1 MLAALLKIITTETRN
16 GFRQIQ
22 RTVQYRPHSGGA
34 RERDAQAPDQ
44 RSETIRRALAEL
56 LPHLRELLE
65 KSGTTAGLKV
75 L

>member
-22 RTVQYRPHSGGA
+22 RTVQYRPHPGDV

-44 RSETIRRALAEL
+44 RSETV
-56 LPHLRELLE
+56 
-65 KSGTTAGLKV
+65 SGGHSPNFCLT
-75 L
+75 